1 MSKRTFRF
9 LVLCASALALFFL
22 PNSPFSRGMRG
33 EAPLQRGSPPAA
45 VSATSA
51 ETRKTIEIQR
61 APAREIKDPYSGFSA
76 VAVDVARNEIIL
88 QDENHAQIAVYGRT
102 DNTPPQATLTE
113 PKRVIGGSNTKVQH
127 NCGVYVDP
135 SSGDIYSIN
144 GDITQYLT
152 VWSREQKGNVPA
164 ERMLETPHRTYGIA
178 VDEEAKEMF
187 ITTQHP
193 AAVLVWPKTA
203 EGKQAPLRILEG
215 DHTQLAEAQGVAVD
229 TKNQLLYVSNKGAWA
244 ALNNNVGW
252 ARLYNPGGTTWDI
265 SQQTRIL
272 DFVPGTGEYRAP
284 SITVYPLKAKGD
296 TAPLRVIQG
305 SQTRLNWPSQVS
317 VDVDHQELYV
327 TGPVSNEILVFRA
340 TDTGNVAPIRVLKGP
355 KTGLGTPNDVFVDTQ
370 NDEILVANFGNHSS
384 TVYRR
389 TASGDTPP
397 IRTIRAAPVN
407 APAPMFGNIGAIT
420 YDTRR
425 NQFLTFN

>member
-1 MSKRTFRF
+1 MTKRSFRF
-9 LVLCASALALFFL
+9 LVPCAAGLALFLL
-22 PNSPFSRGMRG
+22 PGSPFSAWMRG
-33 EAPLQRGSPPAA
+33 EPPLQRGTPPAA
-45 VSATSA
+45 PAASA
-51 ETRKTIEIQR
+51 EARKTTVIQR
-61 APAREIKDPYSGFSA
+61 APARQIRDPYAGFSA

-88 QDENHAQIAVYGRT
+88 QDENRAQIAVYGRT
-102 DNTPPQATLTE
+102 DNTPPRATLTE
-113 PKRVIGGSNTKVQH
+113 PKRLIGGSATRVQH

-135 SSGDIYSIN
+135 ATGDIYSIN

-152 VWSREQKGNVPA
+152 VWSRDQKGNVPA
-164 ERMLETPHRTYGIA
+164 ERVLETPHRTYGIA

-229 TKNQLLYVSNKGAWA
+229 AKNQLLYVSNKGAWA

-252 ARLYNPGGTTWDI
+252 ARLYNPDGTTWNI
-265 SQQTRIL
+265 NQQTRIL

-296 TAPLRVIQG
+296 IAPLRMIQG
-305 SQTRLNWPSQVS
+305 PLTRLNWPSQVAL
-317 VDVDHQELYV
+317 DADHQELYV
-327 TGPVSNEILVFRA
+327 TGPVTNEILVFRA
-340 TDTGNVAPIRVLKGP
+340 TDSGNVAPIRVLTGG
-355 KTGLGTPNDVFVDTQ
+355 KTGLGTPNDVFVDTR
-370 NDEILVANFGNHSS
+370 NDEIVVANFGNHSS
-384 TVYRR
+384 TVYPR
-389 TASGDTPP
+389 TASGNTAP

-425 NQFLTFN
+425 NEFLTFN

>member
-1 MSKRTFRF
+1 
-9 LVLCASALALFFL
+9 
-22 PNSPFSRGMRG
+22 MRG
-33 EAPLQRGSPPAA
+33 EPPLQRGTPPVA
-45 VSATSA
+45 SATSA
-51 ETRKTIEIQR
+51 ETRKTIAIQR
-61 APAREIKDPYSGFSA
+61 APAREIRDPYAGFSA
-76 VAVDVARNEIIL
+76 VSVDVARNEIIL
-88 QDENHAQIAVYGRT
+88 QDENRAQIAVYGRT

-113 PKRVIGGSNTKVQH
+113 PKRIIGGSNTKIQH

-135 SSGDIYSIN
+135 ASGDIYSIN
-144 GDITQYLT
+144 GDITQFLT
-152 VWSREQKGNVPA
+152 VWSREKKGNVGA
-164 ERMLETPHRTYGIA
+164 DRVLETPHRTYGIA

-244 ALNNNVGW
+244 ALSNNVGW
-252 ARLYNPGGTTWDI
+252 ARLYNPGGTTWNI
-265 SQQTRIL
+265 SQETRIL

-296 TAPLRVIQG
+296 TSPLRVIQG
-305 SQTRLNWPSQVS
+305 SQTRLDWPSQVAL
-317 VDVDHQELYV
+317 DVDHQELYV
-327 TGPVSNEILVFRA
+327 TGPVSNEILVFRT
-340 TDTGNVAPIRVLKGP
+340 TDSGNVAPIRVLKGP
-355 KTGLGTPNDVFVDTQ
+355 KTGLGTPNDVFVDTR
-370 NDEILVANFGNHSS
+370 NDEIVVANFGNHSS
-384 TVYRR
+384 TVYPR

-397 IRTIRAAPVN
+397 KRTIRSAPVN
-407 APAPMFGNIGAIT
+407 TPAPMFGNIGAIT